1 MGKGDTY
8 PMKININAVTP
19 NTVDIHGQT
28 LAREYAERVLL
39 PLLVASK
46 GENHSGIIQV
56 VQAFVEADLSLEA
69 VPHASLIYQG
79 HLYQQSQEKARLAA
93 EAAANAERCRE
104 PSAQMDT
111 LRKSAVLLPSVP
123 MVPPSVLPVADPIH
137 HI

>member
-19 NTVDIHGQT
+19 NTVDINGQT
-28 LAREYAERVLL
+28 LAREYVEQVLL

-56 VQAFVEADLSLEA
+56 IQAFAEADLSLEA
-69 VPHASLIYQG
+69 VPHASRIYQG

-104 PSAQMDT
+104 PSAQE
-111 LRKSAVLLPSVP
+111 LAEYHAEKERRA
-123 MVPPSVLPVADPIH
+123 AAIRAH
-137 HI
+137 GAAIRAARG

>member
-28 LAREYAERVLL
+28 VTREYAERVLL

-56 VQAFVEADLSLEA
+56 VCSGLLS
-69 VPHASLIYQG
+69 P
-79 HLYQQSQEKARLAA
+79 
-93 EAAANAERCRE
+93 
-104 PSAQMDT
+104 DT
-111 LRKSAVLLPSVP
+111 SIGGKS
-123 MVPPSVLPVADPIH
+123 IH
-137 HI
+137 